1 MEAGAQHLPEDR
13 ADQRHA
19 PRRRVLLGG
28 KMVEPD
34 GAFSTSCTIRDL
46 NDAGAKVRLPAP
58 VPVGEHVYLIELRSG
73 VAHQVKVAWRKNG
86 DMGLSY
92 EREVV
97 LEESSDPRIRMLRR
111 LWLGGAAR

>member
-1 MEAGAQHLPEDR
+1 MDAQAECLADGR
-13 ADQRHA
+13 VDQRHA

-34 GAFSTSCTIRDL
+34 GAFSTNCTIRDV

-58 VPVGEHVYLIELRSG
+58 VPVGEHIFLIELRSG
-73 VAHQVKVAWRKNG
+73 VAHQVRVAWRRNAE
-86 DMGLSY
+86 MGVAF
-92 EREVV
+92 ERELV
-97 LEESSDPRIRMLRR
+97 LEESSDPRVRMLRR

>member
-1 MEAGAQHLPEDR
+1 MEAQAQILPDGR

-28 KMVEPD
+28 RVVEPD
-34 GAFSTSCTIRDL
+34 GAFSTSCTIRDV

-86 DMGLSY
+86 DMGLTY
-92 EREVV
+92 ENEVV

>member
-1 MEAGAQHLPEDR
+1 MEAQAQTLPEGR
-13 ADQRHA
+13 TDQRRL

-28 KMVEPD
+28 KVVEAD
-34 GAFSTSCTIRDL
+34 GCFSTSCTIRDVT
-46 NDAGAKVRLPAP
+46 DDGAMLRLPAP

-73 VAHQVKVAWRKNG
+73 VAHQVKVTWRRNG
-86 DMGLSY
+86 DMGVSY
-92 EREVV
+92 EKQVV

>member
-1 MEAGAQHLPEDR
+1 MDAQEQTISEGR
-13 ADQRHA
+13 GDQRHA

-28 KMVEPD
+28 RVVEPD
-34 GAFSTSCTIRDL
+34 GAFSTSCTIRDV
-46 NDAGAKVRLPAP
+46 NDAGAMVRLPAP

-86 DMGLSY
+86 DMGLAF
-92 EREVV
+92 ENEVV